1 MRSVK
6 DEGYRSG
13 ESRGLAPVQDRV
25 GGQASVPTSAFSQ
38 GVRLLRGLG
47 QGLLLAVGL
56 SLTVGCA
63 TGKGLKTNPQAASGV
78 VKPVA
83 VFNVTVDAETLFE
96 SCHADPQE
104 QSLNLDCDGQVVTY
118 VETKDKSSAVLET
131 QQREAI
137 TENLTEMALLDSV
150 VGLSIES
157 TMLTVRMVS
166 VTPRE
171 PESKD
176 SAAQGSPSNPKAVA
190 YVYSVAYQTPEPL
203 ARGAM
208 CSARAESDL
217 EQERCMKYL
226 GYLMLHGMP
235 ELPDEEEQDADPEA
249 EEEDMPPSLLGKTLD
264 VPENCEVGDANNRGG
279 HLLCEDGSLSWFV
292 LPDLP
297 KADELA
303 DELADHLRGAKG
315 LKGEE
320 RKPACKLQ
328 GLVGSCVQ
336 LSTEEKGDLKNV
348 VILRADA
355 NDDHLVVVCYN
366 LGSASDVHAVCRD
379 VMSLE

>member
-6 DEGYRSG
+6 DEGFRSG
-13 ESRGLAPVQDRV
+13 SFR
-25 GGQASVPTSAFSQ
+25 
-38 GVRLLRGLG
+38 
-47 QGLLLAVGL
+47 GLLLGL
-56 SLTVGCA
+56 GLVLTVGCA

-96 SCHADPQE
+96 TCHPDPQE

-137 TENLTEMALLDSV
+137 TENLTEMDLLDSV

-171 PESKD
+171 PEAK
-176 SAAQGSPSNPKAVA
+176 ARPAQGAASLPKAVA

-208 CSARAESDL
+208 CSANADSDL
-217 EQERCMKYL
+217 EQERCMKFL

-235 ELPDEEEQDADPEA
+235 ELPAELEQDDEPESD
-249 EEEDMPPSLLGKTLD
+249 EDAAPPTLLGKTLE
-264 VPENCEVGDANNRGG
+264 VPEDCEVGDASNRGG

-292 LPDLP
+292 LPDQP

-303 DELADHLRGAKG
+303 VELADHLRGARG
-315 LKGEE
+315 LKVEE
-320 RKPACKLQ
+320 RKPPCKIQ

-366 LGSASDVHAVCRD
+366 LGSISEVHTVCRE